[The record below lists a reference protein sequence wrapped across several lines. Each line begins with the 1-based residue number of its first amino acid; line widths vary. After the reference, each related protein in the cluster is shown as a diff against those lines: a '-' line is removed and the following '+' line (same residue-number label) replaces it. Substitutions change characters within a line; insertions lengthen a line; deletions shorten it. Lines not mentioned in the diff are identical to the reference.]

1 MTSTPGDGSGADY
14 SMGKSALG
22 HGQAALSLEARIE
35 ALLFVSSLAVT
46 SAQLATVLQTNAPE
60 VEEALGSLERSLAQR
75 GIRLMRHKREILL
88 STAPEAAEDV
98 ERLLNLESAA
108 HLSRAALEVLAIA
121 AYQQSVTRPQID
133 AVRGVNSDSVLR
145 TLLRYGLLE
154 EAGRSEGPGRPIL
167 YSTTPAFLQHFG
179 LASLDQLPAL
189 PTEDAPRPADM
200 DALEEE
206 PPTDD
211 EADQ

>member
-1 MTSTPGDGSGADY
+1 MTPTPADGSGADY
-14 SMGKSALG
+14 STGKSDDD
-22 HGQAALSLEARIE
+22 HHQAGLSLASRIE
-35 ALLFVSSLAVT
+35 ALLFVSSLSVT
-46 SAQLATVLQTNAPE
+46 SAQLATALQVKTDE
-60 VEEALGSLERSLAQR
+60 VEAALASLEGALAQR
-75 GIRLMRHKREILL
+75 GIRLLRHKRELLL

-98 ERLLNLESAA
+98 ERLLNLESTA

-154 EAGRSEGPGRPIL
+154 EAGRSDGPGRPIL

-179 LASLDQLPAL
+179 LASLDQLPPLPKEETAR
-189 PTEDAPRPADM
+189 PTEPDTGDADEQIG
-200 DALEEE
+200 LEGE
-206 PPTDD
+206 P
-211 EADQ
+211 

>member
-1 MTSTPGDGSGADY
+1 MTPTPADGSGADY
-14 SMGKSALG
+14 SMGTADADQTQG
-22 HGQAALSLEARIE
+22 GLSLEARIE
-35 ALLFVSSLAVT
+35 ALLFVSSLSVT
-46 SAQLATVLQTNAPE
+46 TAQLATALQAKADE
-60 VEEALGSLERSLAQR
+60 VEEALASLEDSLSRR
-75 GIRLMRHKREILL
+75 GIRLLRHKREILL

-98 ERLLNLESAA
+98 ERLLNLESTA

-154 EAGRSEGPGRPIL
+154 EAGRSDGPGRPIL

-179 LASLDQLPAL
+179 LASLEQLPPL
-189 PTEDAPRPADM
+189 PKEETARQVEPEI
-200 DALEEE
+200 LEEE
-206 PPTDD
+206 TPIGQ
-211 EADQ
+211 EGEL

>member
-1 MTSTPGDGSGADY
+1 MGTSAHD
-14 SMGKSALG
+14 
-22 HGQAALSLEARIE
+22 HGPEPLSLEARIE

-46 SAQLATVLQTNAPE
+46 PSQLAAALETTAGQ
-60 VEEALGSLERSLAQR
+60 VEEALQSLEKSLAGR
-75 GIRLMRHKREILL
+75 GIRLLRHKREILL
-88 STAPEAAEDV
+88 STAAEAAEDV
-98 ERLLNLESAA
+98 DRLLNLESTA

-179 LASLDQLPAL
+179 LASLEQLPAL
-189 PTEDAPRPADM
+189 PTD
-200 DALEEE
+200 E
-206 PPTDD
+206 PPRQPDLELVEEDPVVED
-211 EADQ
+211 EAVNDS

>member
-1 MTSTPGDGSGADY
+1 MTSAPADGSGADY
-14 SMGKSALG
+14 STGASELEDSR
-22 HGQAALSLEARIE
+22 QPLSLEARIE
-35 ALLFVSSLAVT
+35 ALLFVSSLSIT
-46 SAQLATVLQTNAPE
+46 PAQLATALRAKVDE
-60 VEEALGSLERSLAQR
+60 VEQALASLEKSLALR
-75 GIRLMRHKREILL
+75 GIRLMRHKRDILL
-88 STAPEAAEDV
+88 STAPEAAQDV
-98 ERLLNLESAA
+98 ERLLNLESTA

-179 LASLDQLPAL
+179 LASLEQLPAL
-189 PTEDAPRPADM
+189 PSEAGARQPGEEPLQDELAM
-200 DALEEE
+200 DAEG
-206 PPTDD
+206 DR
-211 EADQ
+211 